1 MKLLPTRPEDA
12 ALGKIEQ
19 FLFPGHVHDRSLGSA
34 SPLVIGR
41 VWPED
46 HQHDSDGRDPHSELP
61 VAFKGTKAVERLL
74 HRQRPKEREYQKE
87 ASARSPATAR
97 PADALGPV
105 AATIEE
111 GPTLGSAVQ
120 LRLCSSPFPESL
132 CGLDRSQDS
141 AGPWP

>member
-87 ASARSPATAR
+87 AASPAQPDHLPQPALQTLSARWR
-97 PADALGPV
+97 P
-105 AATIEE
+105 
-111 GPTLGSAVQ
+111 
-120 LRLCSSPFPESL
+120 R
-132 CGLDRSQDS
+132 
-141 AGPWP
+141 